1 MAVHT
6 NMHKNGIFLTNPR
19 RAINRIR
26 LSQPSRRDF
35 VYAKI
40 VLIDGFLREEKK
52 KINVILIA
60 NSCFFVVV
68 IVVFVLLRIN
78 GYNFFFFRE
87 RGVI

>member
-52 KINVILIA
+52 INVLLIA
-60 NSCFFVVV
+60 NSRFFVVV
-68 IVVFVLLRIN
+68 IVVFVLLGIN
-78 GYNFFFFRE
+78 GYIYIFFFRE